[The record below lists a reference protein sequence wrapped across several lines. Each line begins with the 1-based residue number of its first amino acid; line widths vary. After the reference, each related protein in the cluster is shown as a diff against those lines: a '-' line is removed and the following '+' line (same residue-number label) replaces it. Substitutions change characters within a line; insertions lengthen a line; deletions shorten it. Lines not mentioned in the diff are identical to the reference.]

1 MLEKIKDIL
10 LIFILSMAILIGIII
25 TIELTKIIAN
35 TIIED
40 IALFMEHI

>member
-10 LIFILSMAILIGIII
+10 LIFILSMAILIGIIF
-25 TIELTKIIAN
+25 TIGLTKIIAN